1 MRVYGTVPETLEDF
15 CAEASPLGG
24 SGKSGAGL
32 CPPIR
37 SKVLEK
43 VSKTVKSQ
51 SEARTYAESLMR
63 EACLKLCTGTA
74 TVPGN
79 EALLPGT
86 KIKFGG
92 LDPKLNDTYYIT
104 GITHTFSAGGFLT
117 RIDFCSPTD

>member
-1 MRVYGTVPETLEDF
+1 M
-15 CAEASPLGG
+15 
-24 SGKSGAGL
+24 
-32 CPPIR
+32 
-37 SKVLEK
+37 
-43 VSKTVKSQ
+43 KSQ

-104 GITHTFSAGGFLT
+104 GITHTISAGGFLT